1 MEPMV
6 ITPMPLNTIRPRII
20 DRFGSLDFN
29 SSILL
34 LASIVSRFYFPF
46 LNFENWMLKL
56 LIIWFFSFK
65 FRVTNVNEYLGWN
78 AIYLSNFLSDNIV
91 SNYWYCNSVI
101 WVMRWSPTW
110 VQPSISV
117 LRMSKLCLATQSII
131 INKTNKWV
139 WNRIR
144 FIFTDSNW
152 RSWCNNRRD

>member
-78 AIYLSNFLSDNIV
+78 AIYLSNFVSDNIV
-91 SNYWYCNSVI
+91 SNY
-101 WVMRWSPTW
+101 
-110 VQPSISV
+110 
-117 LRMSKLCLATQSII
+117 
-131 INKTNKWV
+131 
-139 WNRIR
+139 
-144 FIFTDSNW
+144 
-152 RSWCNNRRD
+152 